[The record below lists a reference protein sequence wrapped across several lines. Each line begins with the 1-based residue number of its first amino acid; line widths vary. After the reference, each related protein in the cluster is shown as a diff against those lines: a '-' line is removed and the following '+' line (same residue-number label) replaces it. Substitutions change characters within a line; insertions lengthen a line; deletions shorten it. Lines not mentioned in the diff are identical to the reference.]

1 MVRRR
6 LDIELVRRGLAPS
19 RTAARAAIE
28 AGHISVGGLTATKA
42 ATLVSDGDDLAD
54 VRPERR
60 WASRGALKLQA
71 ALDEF
76 DISVVGRRALDAGA
90 SHGGFTDLLLHRGVT
105 SVTAVDVGY
114 GQLAW
119 HLRQDERVD
128 VRERVNI
135 RHADPSALGAPFGVV
150 VADLSFISLCTVAD
164 VLAGCGDETTDW
176 VLLVKPQFEVGRDRL
191 PRGGVVT
198 NADDRDRAIDRV
210 VSCFETLQR
219 RGVVP
224 SPIKG
229 AKGNQEFL
237 LWLTR

>member
-1 MVRRR
+1 M
-6 LDIELVRRGLAPS
+6 
-19 RTAARAAIE
+19 
-28 AGHISVGGLTATKA
+28 
-42 ATLVSDGDDLAD
+42 
-54 VRPERR
+54 
-60 WASRGALKLQA
+60 
-71 ALDEF
+71 
-76 DISVVGRRALDAGA
+76 
-90 SHGGFTDLLLHRGVT
+90 
-105 SVTAVDVGY
+105 TAVDVGY